1 MWFKNLYL
9 YRLQQDFSWSAE
21 DLHEKLAERPFRPC
35 TEEQRESVGWDSPLG
50 RDSEIMAHGANG
62 CVLVSMAHQERMLPG
77 SVIREELDNRLAELE
92 ARDGRKVTGREKKD
106 LKEQIE
112 FELLPKAFTRT
123 RHIDAWLDP
132 YHHWLILNTSS
143 ATQAERLT
151 HHLRASV
158 DSLPIKMP
166 ETELSPV
173 SLMTQWLREGEL
185 PTPFELGE
193 ECELRS
199 QGDDQSVA
207 VFKKHELRSDEVI
220 SNLDNGKMVSKLMLV
235 WDDKISFMLTDNL
248 LIKRLKFL
256 DVFAEQL
263 DEQDPQSQAEKKDI
277 EFALMTGEIAQMLSD
292 LLRCLNPQQAEQE
305 QTQEHAEP
313 VQEVDDTVDTNV
325 DTVAETD
332 IETDMAEV
340 PAAEEAESGSALE
353 PEPEL
358 DEDDDGMPPFAVNT
372 EMLESSESVDEEEVV
387 MEEDTTTPAPTE
399 NNQGAND

>member
-35 TEEQRESVGWDSPLG
+35 TDEQRESVGWDSPLG
-50 RDSEIMAHGANG
+50 RDSEVMAHGANG

-77 SVIREELDNRLAELE
+77 SVIREELDARLAEIE

-132 YHHWLILNTSS
+132 QHHWLILNTSS

-166 ETELSPV
+166 DTELSPV
-173 SLMTQWLREGEL
+173 LLMTQWLREGEL
-185 PTPFELGE
+185 PAPFELGE

-207 VFKKHELRSDEVI
+207 VFKKHELRSDEVL
-220 SNLDNGKMVSKLMLV
+220 SNLENGKLVSKLMLV
-235 WDDKISFMLTDNL
+235 WDNKISFMLTDNL

-277 EFALMTGEIAQMLSD
+277 EFTLMTGEIAQMLSD

-305 QTQEHAEP
+305 QEQAQEA
-313 VQEVDDTVDTNV
+313 DDTETTETPEPEMASDADVDTNI
-325 DTVAETD
+325 DTD
-332 IETDMAEV
+332 ISDAPTVEDAES
-340 PAAEEAESGSALE
+340 EAESDE
-353 PEPEL
+353 
-358 DEDDDGMPPFAVNT
+358 EDDGIPPFAVNT
-372 EMLESSESVDEEEVV
+372 ATPEPSESADEEG
-387 MEEDTTTPAPTE
+387 EEIADDASTLDQAE
-399 NNQGAND
+399 NNQDAGVND